1 MGKLAEKIAI
11 VTGAGSGIGRGI
23 ACGLAK
29 EGAKVV
35 IAGRRAD
42 KLRETAIE
50 IEGLGGISLAVETDV
65 TDESQVG
72 QLFKR
77 TLDAFDR
84 LDLLINNAG
93 LVDGC
98 ALDAL
103 TFEAWN
109 KVIAT
114 NLTGPFLCTRE
125 AMRIMKRQRGGRI
138 INIGSISAQRP
149 RANSAAYSSSKFGIE
164 GLTLCTA
171 LEGRE
176 YDISACCIHPGN
188 VHVGTVT
195 SFELDSP
202 GEPTMTVGEV
212 AETIVWAA
220 SLPAHMNM
228 LQAIVLPVRQPY
240 LARG

>member
-50 IEGLGGISLAVETDV
+50 IEGLGGISLSVETDV

-72 QLFKR
+72 QLFR
-77 TLDAFDR
+77 RALDAFDR

-109 KVIAT
+109 KVIA
-114 NLTGPFLCTRE
+114 
-125 AMRIMKRQRGGRI
+125 
-138 INIGSISAQRP
+138 
-149 RANSAAYSSSKFGIE
+149 
-164 GLTLCTA
+164 
-171 LEGRE
+171 
-176 YDISACCIHPGN
+176 
-188 VHVGTVT
+188 
-195 SFELDSP
+195 
-202 GEPTMTVGEV
+202 
-212 AETIVWAA
+212 
-220 SLPAHMNM
+220 
-228 LQAIVLPVRQPY
+228 
-240 LARG
+240 